1 MGIIFPNW
9 SRTWS
14 GRFVFIFIAL
24 AIFSGEI
31 VFLFISFVIFIF
43 TIVWHKFFVAR
54 IRKKYGDDL
63 FNLDTYEIREV
74 QVYYSTLTNRERE
87 QDKEYI
93 LRMVERSRKA
103 KLKRKKK
110 SKP

>member
-74 QVYYSTLTNRERE
+74 KVYYATLTKRERE

-93 LRMVERSRKA
+93 RKMVERRGH
-103 KLKRKKK
+103 
-110 SKP
+110 

>member
-14 GRFVFIFIAL
+14 GRFVFGFIAL
-24 AIFSGEI
+24 AILTSEI
-31 VFLFISFVIFIF
+31 LFLLISFVLFIF

-74 QVYYSTLTNRERE
+74 KVYYATLTKRERE

-93 LRMVERSRKA
+93 RKMV
-103 KLKRKKK
+103 KRRGH
-110 SKP
+110 